1 MTIKLPAVAFRNVF
15 RNLRRSILSAVA
27 IAVSAMAI
35 MALLALLETMETDM
49 ATNLTSYYTGEV
61 RIRHADYEK
70 YERYNPLH
78 LSLNTEEVTSVASD
92 VEGVEAATAR
102 INFPA
107 NLYIDEKNNGA
118 MGVGVDFNTEQAFI
132 DFPAIV
138 DEGRIPES
146 GANELLMGKFLAH
159 DLGLSL
165 GDKVTMLTST
175 ALRGSNAMTFTIVG
189 IASIPVGGLSAKTVY
204 VPLDRAQYLLRMEGQ
219 TQEVLLLTE
228 DGYKERDVA
237 NAVKTALQQQLS
249 LETETSAWKDLNMM
263 YTFLSIAKF
272 IYYVMGAIFF
282 VLGSTVIIN
291 TTMMVIYER
300 VREIGTLGALG
311 MQGKELTRLFLLEG
325 TFISIAGSTLGTIV
339 GVLIVYILSKTGI
352 NFTEAMSGVDMEISS
367 ILFPQVNWFT
377 ALFVWIYAIIISS
390 LSTLIPS
397 RKASKIEIVE
407 ALRYV

>member
-1 MTIKLPAVAFRNVF
+1 LDT
-15 RNLRRSILSAVA
+15 
-27 IAVSAMAI
+27 
-35 MALLALLETMETDM
+35 
-49 ATNLTSYYTGEV
+49 
-61 RIRHADYEK
+61 EK
-70 YERYNPLH
+70 
-78 LSLNTEEVTSVASD
+78 VISVASA
-92 VEGVEAATAR
+92 VEGIEAATPR

-118 MGVGVDFNTEQAFI
+118 MGVGVDFNSEQAFI
-132 DFPAIV
+132 DFTAIME
-138 DEGRIPES
+138 EGRIPAS

-159 DLGLSL
+159 DLGLSV

-189 IASIPVGGLSAKTVY
+189 IAAFPVGGLSAKTVY
-204 VPLDRAQYLLRMEGQ
+204 VPIDRAQYLLRMDGHS
-219 TQEVLLLTE
+219 QEILLLTE

-237 NAVKTALQQQLS
+237 NAVKTALQEQLS
-249 LETETSAWKDLNMM
+249 LETETRAWKDLNMM
-263 YTFLSIAKF
+263 YSFLSIAKF

-325 TFISIAGSTLGTIV
+325 TFISIAGSTLGTLF
-339 GVLIVYILSKTGI
+339 GVLIVFIFSKTGI
-352 NFTEAMSGVDMEISS
+352 NFTEAMSGVDMEVSS
-367 ILFPQVNWFT
+367 ILFPRVNWFT
-377 ALFVWIYAIIISS
+377 ALFVWIYAIVIAS

>member
-1 MTIKLPAVAFRNVF
+1 
-15 RNLRRSILSAVA
+15 
-27 IAVSAMAI
+27 
-35 MALLALLETMETDM
+35 
-49 ATNLTSYYTGEV
+49 
-61 RIRHADYEK
+61 
-70 YERYNPLH
+70 
-78 LSLNTEEVTSVASD
+78 
-92 VEGVEAATAR
+92 
-102 INFPA
+102 
-107 NLYIDEKNNGA
+107 
-118 MGVGVDFNTEQAFI
+118 
-132 DFPAIV
+132 
-138 DEGRIPES
+138 
-146 GANELLMGKFLAH
+146 
-159 DLGLSL
+159 
-165 GDKVTMLTST
+165 
-175 ALRGSNAMTFTIVG
+175 
-189 IASIPVGGLSAKTVY
+189 
-204 VPLDRAQYLLRMEGQ
+204 MEGQ
-219 TQEVLLLTE
+219 TQEILLLTE

-249 LETETSAWKDLNMM
+249 LETETSAWKDLNLM

-300 VREIGTLGALG
+300 IREIGTLGALG

-352 NFTEAMSGVDMEISS
+352 NFTEAMSGVDMEVSS

-397 RKASKIEIVE
+397 RKASKKIEIVE